1 VNIGILGGTFNP
13 IHLGHM
19 RAAEELRQQFKLAKV
34 IFIPASIPPHKNTAA
49 IIDPMHRLKMVDL
62 AITGNDA
69 FISSDIELLR
79 TGKSYTIDTLREL
92 KRLYPDVDFS
102 FIMGTD
108 AFLEIQTWHKW
119 TGLFKECE
127 FIVMNRPGSPKLSA
141 KIIPEDISGEFQW
154 KARKKEFL
162 HSSGHSVSLAQVTG
176 MDISSHAIREMLREG
191 QSIRYLVPRRVMEY
205 ILEHKLYQK

>member
-1 VNIGILGGTFNP
+1 VNIGIFGGTFNP
-13 IHLGHM
+13 IHLGHL

-34 IFIPASIPPHKNTAA
+34 IFIPASSPPHKSDPA
-49 IIDPMHRLKMVDL
+49 IIDPLHRLKMVDL
-62 AITGNDA
+62 AITGNEA
-69 FISSDIELLR
+69 FLSSDIELLR
-79 TGKSYTIDTLREL
+79 TGKSFTIDTLREL

-108 AFLEIQTWHKW
+108 AFLEIHTWHKW
-119 TGLFKECE
+119 TELFRECD

-141 KIIPEDISGEFQW
+141 KIIPPDIRSEFQW
-154 KARKKEFL
+154 KPRKREFL
-162 HSSGHSVSLAQVTG
+162 HSGGHRVSLARVTG
-176 MDISSHAIREMLREG
+176 MDISSQAIRKMLREG